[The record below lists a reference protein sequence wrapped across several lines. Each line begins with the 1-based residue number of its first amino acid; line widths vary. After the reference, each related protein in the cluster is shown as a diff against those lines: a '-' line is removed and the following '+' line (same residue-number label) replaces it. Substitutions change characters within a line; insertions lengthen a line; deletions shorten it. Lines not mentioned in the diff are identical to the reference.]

1 MEGGHLCGPLTC
13 NEEITFPVLYI
24 LTNILREERREIE
37 RKGSEQERKK
47 KRKHRNLFIIL
58 TTVNLFKQI
67 LN

>member
-1 MEGGHLCGPLTC
+1 MEGGRLCGPLTC

-24 LTNILREERREIE
+24 LTNILREIE
-37 RKGSEQERKK
+37 RKGSEQEKKK

-58 TTVNLFKQI
+58 MTVNLFKQI